1 MRNIF
6 AEQQHALRA
15 VGGTLWTL
23 CAFMALVAPSIAAPA
38 PASPAQQCLTDLAA
52 FDATMN
58 KDGYWID
65 GAGHGYGYPVYGYG
79 FSYSSRSAELSGYSR
94 ARPGYEVRT
103 LLASAR
109 ILAQRGAQQS
119 CETVLSTTRDV
130 YANYVTELRAGQ
142 LPPADVPNWRRAQI
156 DAALPVALNGTAYR
170 SDQLIG
176 AGIVNAKNENLG
188 TVEDILMSPSTGKI
202 AYLVVGHGGFWGID
216 EQYSPVPWT
225 DFKSTAGTNM
235 LILPVSKATVD
246 ASPQVRKDLFDGNMD
261 FAALG
266 GKVDTYWAAHPPVAM
281 N

>member
-1 MRNIF
+1 
-6 AEQQHALRA
+6 
-15 VGGTLWTL
+15 
-23 CAFMALVAPSIAAPA
+23 MALVAPSIAAPA

-225 DFKSTAGTNM
+225 DFESTAGTNM